1 MTGNQRDGVL
11 KKAGRAVRTRC
22 RCDPSEGER
31 ESRMD
36 RSILGCRAISGR
48 FGKDGG
54 VLQPK
59 SAHKGLP
66 ISQEQVC
73 LVSLLHLICR
83 KGSWRH
89 DLSAVRDGFQSTA
102 SGAPGHSCCT
112 LTAFLGVI

>member
-11 KKAGRAVRTRC
+11 KKAGRAVRTRF

-48 FGKDGG
+48 FGK

-59 SAHKGLP
+59 SADKGLP

-73 LVSLLHLICR
+73 LVSLLHFICR

-102 SGAPGHSCCT
+102 SGAPGHLCCT